1 MQDQVPLGGVL
12 RGLGFSPVQT
22 GGFEA
27 PGPGSPAPARL
38 GRARLWLCR
47 ACFGC
52 YPLSG
57 ELTPDESPSHP
68 HRLPGATAP
77 LQVTF
82 KSAGFQ
88 FTRRQAMKQPLP
100 LLSFFVLE

>member
-1 MQDQVPLGGVL
+1 MAESLQVLSPLLILRAQCGLKQPHCQDLGVQDQVPLGGVL

-57 ELTPDESPSHP
+57 ELTPDES
-68 HRLPGATAP
+68 HRIHTA
-77 LQVTF
+77 
-82 KSAGFQ
+82 FQ
-88 FTRRQAMKQPLP
+88 AQQRLCK
-100 LLSFFVLE
+100 